1 MTIEHSKISAGQFM
15 FSIACFLHS
24 SSLLTSFFVPITKQ
38 DSWIAHTIAM
48 ILCIPLMILYAQLA
62 KSHPGLNLIQINEA
76 VFGKVLGK
84 IISLFYVWFFFT
96 LVSLNMRDLG
106 NFVSKTTMI
115 KTPMPIIIIL
125 FILLCV
131 WSAYYGLEVVTR
143 YSTVFL
149 IISAVI
155 LLISIIA
162 ITGLINPEN
171 FLPVFDLP
179 IKNYIQV
186 THICSTIPFG
196 ETVIFLMI
204 TPYVDKSQK
213 KLLRYFVGGLLIG
226 GILILLV
233 MLRDIAVLGNTIGYF
248 SLPSFEAFRLGILFQ
263 TISHME
269 IMFSILL
276 IILLYFKIS
285 FLFYASML
293 SLSQTLELKTYRPLL
308 LPCAAF
314 VAVYSIINYQNILI
328 QIKAAQETIPFL
340 WFTLEILLPALT
352 LAVHYIKKSA
362 AKKGNGKEAALR

>member
-24 SSLLTSFFVPITKQ
+24 SSLLTSFFVPITRH

-62 KSHPGLNLIQINEA
+62 KSYPGLNLIQINEA

-131 WSAYYGLEVVTR
+131 WSAYYGLGGTR

-162 ITGLINPEN
+162 ITSLINPEN

-179 IKNYIQV
+179 IK
-186 THICSTIPFG
+186 TI
-196 ETVIFLMI
+196 
-204 TPYVDKSQK
+204 
-213 KLLRYFVGGLLIG
+213 
-226 GILILLV
+226 
-233 MLRDIAVLGNTIGYF
+233 
-248 SLPSFEAFRLGILFQ
+248 FRLPIF
-263 TISHME
+263 
-269 IMFSILL
+269 
-276 IILLYFKIS
+276 
-285 FLFYASML
+285 
-293 SLSQTLELKTYRPLL
+293 
-308 LPCAAF
+308 AA
-314 VAVYSIINYQNILI
+314 
-328 QIKAAQETIPFL
+328 PFR
-340 WFTLEILLPALT
+340 
-352 LAVHYIKKSA
+352 SA
-362 AKKGNGKEAALR
+362 KR